1 MTTPLGID
9 EQPAIGLLIDPDAT
23 AESRAGMTDAQA
35 RDALDEQ
42 AVMFEMEDMELVD
55 LWFAKGSG
63 RPFTSYQWKEGN
75 VKNPDAD
82 DSTCRKL
89 CTGPTSTGFNA
100 KCNASCFA
108 DTFST
113 AAWQTMDMFNR
124 QWLKDLMLSFR

>member
-55 LWFAKGSG
+55 L
-63 RPFTSYQWKEGN
+63 
-75 VKNPDAD
+75 
-82 DSTCRKL
+82 
-89 CTGPTSTGFNA
+89 
-100 KCNASCFA
+100 
-108 DTFST
+108 
-113 AAWQTMDMFNR
+113 
-124 QWLKDLMLSFR
+124 